1 MRVASFCTLL
11 RDPHATTVGRSTRH
25 EFAKTPGGRTADKNR
40 LTVASL
46 TRTHARSH
54 ARSHVRTHDLATT
67 SVPTQRPTRVR
78 RHREETGYD
87 LFRSAL
93 AAPRSEL
100 TIVLDRA

>member
-1 MRVASFCTLL
+1 MPQPWEDRPDTSSQKH
-11 RDPHATTVGRSTRH
+11 RGDEP
-25 EFAKTPGGRTADKNR
+25 DKNR

-67 SVPTQRPTRVR
+67 SVPTQLFDQRPTRVR
-78 RHREETGYD
+78 RHRDGD
-87 LFRSAL
+87 GIRSLPLRA
-93 AAPRSEL
+93 RSEL